1 MFTFD
6 FTIWVKAY
14 DQVEK
19 IENNKT
25 VIDWV
30 DGGEIELSPTKTG
43 GVGKHGRVRNIG
55 SFLYERPLFIQDR
68 NSVNIAS
75 ESNVSC
81 VWCTKQFYRK
91 LHVFTDS
98 ICYFNVLTNCM
109 LGLPVISFFRQ
120 FLYTTHVN

>member
-55 SFLYERPLFIQDR
+55 SFLCER
-68 NSVNIAS
+68 SWYAG
-75 ESNVSC
+75 
-81 VWCTKQFYRK
+81 T
-91 LHVFTDS
+91 
-98 ICYFNVLTNCM
+98 
-109 LGLPVISFFRQ
+109 
-120 FLYTTHVN
+120 

>member
-43 GVGKHGRVRNIG
+43 GVGKHGRVGNTG
-55 SFLYERPLFIQDR
+55 SFLCDRPGMQERSKHYQ
-68 NSVNIAS
+68 
-75 ESNVSC
+75 
-81 VWCTKQFYRK
+81 
-91 LHVFTDS
+91 
-98 ICYFNVLTNCM
+98 
-109 LGLPVISFFRQ
+109 
-120 FLYTTHVN
+120 